1 MHCTE
6 RRAEDNDQNGM
17 FVRSHGFLRIESGGS
32 SAPRQILFEVSVGN
46 FRPDGTRHIPSHKIR
61 PVVIEYFLV
70 VLSKRTISFQ
80 KGANFS
86 HRTDILRV
94 AASRPIT
101 SYSPFLLNQKSEV
114 TRHGYYVLQ
123 LVKLIYMTFIIRTTH
138 DLTAAINYAK
148 DEMTGILTVCKGNVL
163 G

>member
-101 SYSPFLLNQKSEV
+101 SYSPFLLNQKS
-114 TRHGYYVLQ
+114 
-123 LVKLIYMTFIIRTTH
+123 
-138 DLTAAINYAK
+138 
-148 DEMTGILTVCKGNVL
+148 NVL
-163 G
+163 EFMAAHLSAVPTTPAGQTHYSIASPNPRFLARNRFTKAQVT